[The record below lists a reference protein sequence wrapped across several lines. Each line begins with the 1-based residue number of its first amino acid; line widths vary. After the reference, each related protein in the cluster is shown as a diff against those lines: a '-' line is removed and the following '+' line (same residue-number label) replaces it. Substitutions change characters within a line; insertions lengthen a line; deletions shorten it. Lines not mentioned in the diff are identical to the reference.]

1 METSPTFVQKSLTE
15 TRTYSIGEEGVNVM
29 RRTAFDRTEFMVRYE
44 RIGYDIVWK
53 YQRFQQWPQMLY
65 IPLVLIGVFALLM
78 SIQSQPGGAMAVVGI
93 FLILAFGMASLHSYF
108 SRVPHKVF
116 ITGNAEGLQEIE
128 LLADKPDRAQVEAF
142 IAEIHNAARAYLRQR
157 YFKPDPYL
165 HPEMQRN
172 KFEWL
177 LSAKAITEEEM
188 FEMLKKLRAGG
199 DDRNIGFMG
208 KVGF

>member
-1 METSPTFVQKSLTE
+1 
-15 TRTYSIGEEGVNVM
+15 
-29 RRTAFDRTEFMVRYE
+29 
-44 RIGYDIVWK
+44 
-53 YQRFQQWPQMLY
+53 
-65 IPLVLIGVFALLM
+65 
-78 SIQSQPGGAMAVVGI
+78 MAVVGI